1 MQRPECGN
9 CQKRRVE
16 CAFLKE
22 QEPDLPRRQ
31 PPGHH
36 LDFGRDGRLIVGGR
50 DVRESI
56 SSLGSTA
63 SPAGSGMGTG
73 MGVGVGFTAR
83 DVQLMYHYS
92 TSTCFTL
99 SDDAAR
105 HDVWQRT
112 VPELAFKHD
121 FLLYGLFALAAFHRC
136 RTTPAVTPADRL
148 SLIALGRRY
157 KQWGLTS
164 YIPLMQHSSD
174 DNCHALFAFSLLI
187 GSLCLAELQYD
198 YEDVS
203 SSATDFFTTLV
214 GTSHM
219 WSGTLALAHQHRSTL
234 RQGNLAPLLGTDLEP
249 GSIDTF
255 PNGLRQALES
265 VFDAVRSN
273 SPDLASADTD
283 ACLSA
288 LQRLGLFYPKGGQP
302 MCSRAA
308 LIAWPV
314 LGGKDFLDLMQV
326 RDPLALICL
335 AHYGAIVHQ
344 NRHVWF
350 LDGLG
355 AKMVSVVLEFIPVC
369 AVKYLEWAVRTVRRR
384 EPPENRSHD

>member
-1 MQRPECGN
+1 M
-9 CQKRRVE
+9 
-16 CAFLKE
+16 
-22 QEPDLPRRQ
+22 
-31 PPGHH
+31 
-36 LDFGRDGRLIVGGR
+36 
-50 DVRESI
+50 
-56 SSLGSTA
+56 GSAT
-63 SPAGSGMGTG
+63 SPAGI
-73 MGVGVGFTAR
+73 GVGFTAQ

-92 TSTCFTL
+92 TSTCLTL

-105 HDVWQRT
+105 HEVWQRT

-136 RTTPAVTPADRL
+136 RTLPSVSPAERVTL
-148 SLIALGRRY
+148 VALGRHY

-164 YIPLMQHSSD
+164 YIPLLQHSSD

-198 YEDVS
+198 YEDAS
-203 SSATDFFTTLV
+203 YSAMDFFTALV
-214 GTSHM
+214 GTSNL

-234 RQGNLAPLLGTDLEP
+234 REGNLAPLLGSDLQP
-249 GSIDTF
+249 GAIDTF

-265 VFDAVRSN
+265 VFEAVRVN
-273 SPDLASADTD
+273 SPDLASADTG
-283 ACLSA
+283 ACLIA

-302 MCSRAA
+302 TCSRAA

-314 LGGKDFLDLMQV
+314 LGGKDFLDLMHA

-335 AHYGAIVHQ
+335 AHYGAILHQ

-350 LDGLG
+350 LEGLG
-355 AKMVSVVLEFIPVC
+355 AKMVSAVLEFIPVC
-369 AVKYLEWAVRTVRRR
+369 AVKYLEWAVRTVR
-384 EPPENRSHD
+384 